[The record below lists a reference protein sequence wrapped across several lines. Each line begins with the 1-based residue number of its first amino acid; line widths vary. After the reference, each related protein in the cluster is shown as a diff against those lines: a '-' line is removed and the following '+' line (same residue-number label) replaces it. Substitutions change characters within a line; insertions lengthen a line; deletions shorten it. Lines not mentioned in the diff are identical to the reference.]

1 MRADV
6 NGNRDEIYGMLAE
19 LFIQPADER
28 TVASLLGDDAD
39 LDMDVLAGDF
49 TDLLRGLRPFSPP
62 PPYESLYREGVIH
75 GRATSEV
82 MEIYARYG
90 VEPTTMLGGEMPD
103 HISLELDFM
112 RHLCTLEGG
121 STSDDEMRSLL
132 EAEEMFLDEHLT
144 RWVGNLQARIERD
157 DRTGFYTQ
165 VAAFTNDWVTE
176 DHQRVIGRLESMEGG
191 P

>member
-90 VEPTTMLGGEMPD
+90 VEPAPILGGEMPD

-112 RHLCTLEGG
+112 RHLCTLEEG
-121 STSDDEMRSLL
+121 SSSEDEMRSLL
-132 EAEEMFLDEHLT
+132 EVEERFLGEHLT
-144 RWVGNLQARIERD
+144 RWVGNLHARIERD

-165 VAAFTNDWVTE
+165 VAAFTHDWVTE
-176 DHQRVIGRLESMEGG
+176 DHQRVRDRLELMEGG

>member
-1 MRADV
+1 MRVDV

-28 TVASLLGDDAD
+28 TVATLLGDDAD
-39 LDMDVLAGDF
+39 VDMDVLAGDF

-90 VEPTTMLGGEMPD
+90 VEPTTTLGGEMPD

-121 STSDDEMRSLL
+121 SSSEDEIRTLL
-132 EAEEMFLDEHLT
+132 EAQEEFLDEHLT
-144 RWVGNLQARIERD
+144 RWVGNLQERIERD
-157 DRTGFYTQ
+157 DQTGFYSK

-176 DHQRVIGRLESMEGG
+176 DHQRVRGRLETMGGG

>member
-1 MRADV
+1 MRPDV

-28 TVASLLGDDAD
+28 TVATLLGDDAD
-39 LDMDVLAGDF
+39 LDMDVIAGDF

-75 GRATSEV
+75 GRATTEV

-90 VEPTTMLGGEMPD
+90 VEPTTTLGGEMPD

-112 RHLCTLEGG
+112 RHLCSLEGA
-121 STSDDEMRSLL
+121 SSSEDEIGSLL
-132 EAEEMFLDEHLT
+132 ETEERFLADHLT
-144 RWVGNLQARIERD
+144 RWVGKFQARIERD
-157 DRTGFYTQ
+157 DQTGFYSR
-165 VAAFTNDWVTE
+165 VAAFTNEWVTE
-176 DHQRVIGRLESMEGG
+176 DHQRVQDRLEKMEGG
-191 P
+191 Q